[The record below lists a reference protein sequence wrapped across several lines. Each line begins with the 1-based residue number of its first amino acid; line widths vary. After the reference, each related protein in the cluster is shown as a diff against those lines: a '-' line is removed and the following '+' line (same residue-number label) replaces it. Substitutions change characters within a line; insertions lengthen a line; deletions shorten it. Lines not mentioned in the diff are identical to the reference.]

1 MTELSLALL
10 GPPVVMRDRT
20 PVSFDTRK
28 AIALLALLAVTGREH
43 SREQLAD
50 LLWPEA
56 DSAKGRAS
64 LRRTLSVTAAAMGA
78 GLTISR
84 AAVALQPAAVRVDVD
99 EFETLIT
106 RPDAASLERAV
117 RLYRDDF
124 LAGFVLRGCPEF
136 EEWQA
141 SVAEGLRQSLAR
153 GLQRLVAACIADGD
167 LERAAGH
174 ARRWL
179 QLDPLHEPA
188 HQAIIRLH
196 GWSGQRSAAMRQYR
210 SLVRVLDRD
219 LAVRPLPETTRLYED
234 VRAGRL
240 GPPPVRPGAPGPAA
254 ADGAAGARSSS
265 QARSSEAGPSEAR
278 PLGAGPLG
286 AGPLEAGPHEGQPGE
301 GRPDEAAGVWPL
313 VGRDAELTALRAA
326 WQATGP
332 RGRVVAIAGPVGIGK
347 TRLITEFQAEAA
359 KGLPGAVVLSVRC
372 HDGETALPFVLAADL
387 LRLALAVRP
396 DLPAMVPAQT
406 AAMAGR
412 LVPALAAAHPDAVAP
427 ALDSPVAVTRLY
439 AAIAD
444 TVLAAT
450 RVGAGASGAQAS
462 GTRPSGARASA
473 GVIVVE
479 DVQWADSSSLG
490 LLAYLVR
497 RLADWPLL
505 LVLSWEEEQAGR
517 LRTLRTALAEADEQS
532 LGVMIEP
539 GPLGPDAIGAL
550 LGLEGMPP
558 VKLDQLMAE
567 TRGLPMLVREYI
579 EALRSGVADQEQA
592 DWWPPASVRDL
603 LRARLQGVSEPTR
616 QMLTA
621 AAVLGSDNDADLLR
635 AVSGRGEDEIVE
647 AIDEALARSLLT
659 EIAPP
664 GAHQAPMYGFPY
676 EALRRTAYESATLA
690 RRRLLHGRA
699 ADNLT
704 RRHERDPASTR
715 AATVAGHLQLAGRD
729 GEAAQWW
736 WRAAEVAREL
746 YAHAEAYAH
755 LVRALALGYPQL
767 PGRIALGEQLVVL
780 GRYREALA
788 EFETAAAIAGGEGA
802 SDRATQASIEHQLAD
817 VHHRLGDWD
826 LAEAHLAVVTELV
839 AGAEPARLAQVEA
852 DRAVVAYRRGDAEQA
867 AAFGRSALASARAAA
882 DPGATAQALNVLG
895 MLAARAGDTA
905 AAESYLRDSLAE
917 ARRQPGAPG
926 SPGARPE
933 GASERSEEGSR
944 RSEVAGRRSEE
955 AGRRSE
961 VAGQAAALP
970 LGAAV
975 AALNNLARLLA
986 DTGRGEEALA
996 VAAEALELGSELGDQ
1011 HRVAALHTNMADL
1024 LHASGQGEAAMTHL
1038 KEAARRFASVDVG
1051 DAPRPEIWTLV
1062 EW

>member
-1 MTELSLALL
+1 MTELRLALL
-10 GPPVVMRDRT
+10 GPPVVLRDGL
-20 PVSFDTRK
+20 PVTFDTRK
-28 AIALLALLAVTGREH
+28 AVALLALLAVTGREH

-84 AAVALQPAAVRVDVD
+84 AAVTLELAAVQVDVR
-99 EFETLIT
+99 EFESLIA

-117 RLYRDDF
+117 QLYRDDF
-124 LAGFVLRGCPEF
+124 LSGFVLRGCPDF
-136 EEWQA
+136 EEWQV
-141 SVAEGLRQSLAR
+141 SVSEGLRQALAR
-153 GLQRLVAACIADGD
+153 GLQRLVAACIAEGD
-167 LERAAGH
+167 LERATGH

-188 HQAIIRLH
+188 HQAIIRLN
-196 GWSGQRSAAMRQYR
+196 GWAGQRSAAMRQYR

-219 LAVRPLPETTRLYED
+219 LAVRPLPETTRLYDD

-240 GPPPVRPGAPGPAA
+240 EPPPAPSPAPSVVQAAEPAA
-254 ADGAAGARSSS
+254 AADETGAGAAAGAA
-265 QARSSEAGPSEAR
+265 AR
-278 PLGAGPLG
+278 
-286 AGPLEAGPHEGQPGE
+286 
-301 GRPDEAAGVWPL
+301 VWPL
-313 VGRDAELTALRAA
+313 VGREAELAVLRAA
-326 WQATGP
+326 WQAAGTA
-332 RGRVVAIAGPVGIGK
+332 GRVVAIAGQAGIGK
-347 TRLITEFQAEAA
+347 TRLITEFRTEATQAPRA
-359 KGLPGAVVLSVRC
+359 AVVLAARC

-387 LRLALAVRP
+387 LRTALAVRP
-396 DLPAMVPAQT
+396 DLPEVLPAQT

-412 LVPALAAAHPDAVAP
+412 LVPALAAAHPDSVAL

-444 TVLAAT
+444 TLLAAT
-450 RVGAGASGAQAS
+450 KGAAAGAGA
-462 GTRPSGARASA
+462 TA
-473 GVIVVE
+473 GGRTGVVVVE
-479 DVQWADSSSLG
+479 DVHWADSSSLG

-505 LVLSWEEEQAGR
+505 LVLSWEAEQAGR
-517 LRTLRTALAEADEQS
+517 LRVLRTALSDAEDQS
-532 LGVMIEP
+532 LGETIEP
-539 GPLGPDAIGAL
+539 GLLGPEAIGAL
-550 LGLEGMPP
+550 LDLDGMPQ
-558 VKLDQLMAE
+558 VEVDQLMTE

-579 EALRSGVADQEQA
+579 EALRSVVGSAGAGAPGPEAQGPEA
-592 DWWPPASVRDL
+592 GDWWPPTSVRDL
-603 LRARLQGVSEPTR
+603 LRARLQAVSEPTG

-659 EIAPP
+659 EIPPPAASEAPS
-664 GAHQAPMYGFPY
+664 YGFPY
-676 EALRRTAYESATLA
+676 SALRRTAYESATLA

-699 ADNLT
+699 ADVLS
-704 RRHERDPASTR
+704 RRYERDPARTR
-715 AATVAGHLQLAGRD
+715 AATVADHLQLAGRD
-729 GEAAQWW
+729 AEAAQWW
-736 WRAAEVAREL
+736 WRAAQMAREL

-755 LVRALALGYPQL
+755 LIRALALGYPQL
-767 PGRIALGEQLVVL
+767 PARIALGEVLVVL
-780 GRYREALA
+780 GRYREALV
-788 EFETAAAIAGGEGA
+788 EFETAAALAGAGEGTVA
-802 SDRATQASIEHQLAD
+802 ADGADADEPAGAGVGDRAVQASIEHKLAD

-839 AGAEPARLAQVEA
+839 AAAEPGRLARAEA

-867 AAFGRSALASARAAA
+867 TEFGQAALSCARAAA
-882 DPGATAQALNVLG
+882 DRGATAQALNVLG
-895 MLAARAGDTA
+895 MLAARAGDAA
-905 AAESYLRDSLAE
+905 AAETYLRDSLAE
-917 ARRQPGAPG
+917 ARQL
-926 SPGARPE
+926 PE
-933 GASERSEEGSR
+933 
-944 RSEVAGRRSEE
+944 
-955 AGRRSE
+955 
-961 VAGQAAALP
+961 

-986 DTGRGEEALA
+986 ETGRNREALE
-996 VAAEALELGSELGDQ
+996 VAGEALELGSELGDQ
-1011 HRVAALHTNMADL
+1011 HRVAALHTNLADL
-1024 LHASGQGEAAMTHL
+1024 LHADGQGEAAMTHL

>member
-10 GPPVVMRDRT
+10 GPPVVLRDGL
-20 PVSFDTRK
+20 PVTFDTRK
-28 AIALLALLAVTGREH
+28 AVALLALLAVTGREH

-64 LRRTLSVTAAAMGA
+64 LRRTLSVTAAAMGP

-84 AAVALQPAAVRVDVD
+84 AAVTLELAAVRVDVR
-99 EFETLIT
+99 EFESLIA
-106 RPDAASLERAV
+106 RPDAESLERAV
-117 RLYRDDF
+117 QLYRDDF
-124 LAGFVLRGCPEF
+124 LSGFVLRGCPDF
-136 EEWQA
+136 EEWQVTV
-141 SVAEGLRQSLAR
+141 SEGLRQALAR
-153 GLQRLVAACIADGD
+153 GLQRLVAACIAEGD
-167 LERAAGH
+167 LERATGH

-196 GWSGQRSAAMRQYR
+196 GWAGQRSAAMRQYR

-219 LAVRPLPETTRLYED
+219 LAVRPLPETTQLYDD

-240 GPPPVRPGAPGPAA
+240 GPPPAPSVVQVAEPTAS
-254 ADGAAGARSSS
+254 ADEAVADSAAGA
-265 QARSSEAGPSEAR
+265 APW
-278 PLGAGPLG
+278 
-286 AGPLEAGPHEGQPGE
+286 
-301 GRPDEAAGVWPL
+301 VWPL
-313 VGRDAELTALRAA
+313 VGREAELTALRTA
-326 WQATGP
+326 WQATGTA
-332 RGRVVAIAGPVGIGK
+332 GRVVAIAGQAGIGK
-347 TRLITEFQAEAA
+347 TRLITEFRTEAA
-359 KGLPGAVVLSVRC
+359 QGPRAAVVLAARC

-387 LRLALAVRP
+387 LRTALAVRP
-396 DLPAMVPAQT
+396 DLPDVLPAQT

-412 LVPALAAAHPDAVAP
+412 LVPALAAAHPDSVAP

-444 TVLAAT
+444 TLLAAT
-450 RVGAGASGAQAS
+450 QGAAA
-462 GTRPSGARASA
+462 GARATTEDRA
-473 GVIVVE
+473 GVVVVE
-479 DVQWADSSSLG
+479 DVHWADSSSLG

-505 LVLSWEEEQAGR
+505 LVLSWEAEQAGR
-517 LRTLRTALAEADEQS
+517 LRVLRTALSDAEDQS
-532 LGVMIEP
+532 LGETIEP
-539 GPLGPDAIGAL
+539 GLLGPEAIGTL
-550 LGLEGMPP
+550 LDLDGMPQ
-558 VKLDQLMAE
+558 VEVDQLMTE

-579 EALRSGVADQEQA
+579 EALRSIVGSAESAGAGAPGPEAA

-603 LRARLQGVSEPTR
+603 LRARLQAASEPTR

-647 AIDEALARSLLT
+647 AIDEALDRSLLI
-659 EIAPP
+659 EIPP
-664 GAHQAPMYGFPY
+664 PTAIQAPSYGFPY
-676 EALRRTAYESATLA
+676 TALRRTAYESATLA

-699 ADNLT
+699 ADVLS
-704 RRHERDPASTR
+704 RRYERDPARTR
-715 AATVAGHLQLAGRD
+715 AATVADHLQLAGRD
-729 GEAAQWW
+729 AEAAQWW
-736 WRAAEVAREL
+736 WRAAQMAREL

-755 LVRALALGYPQL
+755 LIRALALGYPQL
-767 PGRIALGEQLVVL
+767 PGRIALGEVLVVL

-788 EFETAAAIAGGEGA
+788 EFETAAALAGAGEGTA
-802 SDRATQASIEHQLAD
+802 AADGADAGEQAGDGADGGADDRAVQASIEHKLAD

-839 AGAEPARLAQVEA
+839 AAAEPGRLARAEA
-852 DRAVVAYRRGDAEQA
+852 DRAVVAYRRGDAGQA
-867 AAFGRSALASARAAA
+867 ASLGQAALSCARAAA
-882 DPGATAQALNVLG
+882 DRGATAQALNVLG
-895 MLAARAGDTA
+895 MLAARAGDAA
-905 AAESYLRDSLAE
+905 AAETYLRDSLAE
-917 ARRQPGAPG
+917 ARQL
-926 SPGARPE
+926 PE
-933 GASERSEEGSR
+933 
-944 RSEVAGRRSEE
+944 
-955 AGRRSE
+955 
-961 VAGQAAALP
+961 

-986 DTGRGEEALA
+986 ETGRNREALQ

-1024 LHASGQGEAAMTHL
+1024 LHADGQAEAAMTHL
-1038 KEAARRFASVDVG
+1038 KEAARRFAAVDVG

>member
-10 GPPVVMRDRT
+10 GPPVVLRDGT
-20 PVSFDTRK
+20 AVTFDTRK

-50 LLWPEA
+50 LLWPDA
-56 DSAKGRAS
+56 DSVKGRAS

-78 GLTISR
+78 GLTITR
-84 AAVALQPAAVRVDVD
+84 AAVTLELAAVQVDVR
-99 EFETLIT
+99 EFESLIA
-106 RPDAASLERAV
+106 RPGAESQERAV
-117 RLYRDDF
+117 GLYRDDF
-124 LAGFVLRGCPEF
+124 LSGFVLRGCPDF

-141 SVAEGLRQSLAR
+141 SVSEGLRQALAR
-153 GLQRLVAACIADGD
+153 GLQRLVTACIDQGD
-167 LERAAGH
+167 LERAAGY
-174 ARRWL
+174 AQRWL
-179 QLDPLHEPA
+179 RLDPLHEPA

-196 GWSGQRSAAMRQYR
+196 GWAGQRSAAMRQYR
-210 SLVRVLDRD
+210 TLVRVLDRD
-219 LAVRPLPETTRLYED
+219 LAVRPLPETTRLYDD

-240 GPPPVRPGAPGPAA
+240 GPPPALSASARSPEPSAA
-254 ADGAAGARSSS
+254 AVPDAAVAAGI
-265 QARSSEAGPSEAR
+265 
-278 PLGAGPLG
+278 
-286 AGPLEAGPHEGQPGE
+286 
-301 GRPDEAAGVWPL
+301 DGVSGIWPL
-313 VGRDAELTALRAA
+313 VGRDTELAALRAA
-326 WQATGP
+326 WQATGAT
-332 RGRVVAIAGPVGIGK
+332 GRVVAIAGQAGSGK
-347 TRLITEFQAEAA
+347 TRLITEFRTEATEA
-359 KGLPGAVVLSVRC
+359 PRAVVVLAARC

-387 LRLALAVRP
+387 LRTALAVRP
-396 DLPAMVPAQT
+396 DLPEVLPAQT

-412 LVPALAAAHPDAVAP
+412 LVPALAAAHPDSVAP

-444 TVLAAT
+444 TLLAAT
-450 RVGAGASGAQAS
+450 RKPPGAS
-462 GTRPSGARASA
+462 ASA
-473 GVIVVE
+473 GTDSGGPAGVVVVE
-479 DVQWADSSSLG
+479 DVHWADSSSLG

-497 RLADWPLL
+497 RLANWPLL
-505 LVLSWEEEQAGR
+505 LVLSWQAEQAGR
-517 LRTLRTALAEADEQS
+517 LRVLRTALSEAEGQS
-532 LGVMIEP
+532 LGETIEP
-539 GPLGPDAIGAL
+539 GLLGPDAIGTL
-550 LGLEGMPP
+550 LDLDGMPR
-558 VKLDQLMAE
+558 VEVDQLMAE

-579 EALRSGVADQEQA
+579 EALRSALDEAGGQGPEQA

-603 LRARLQGVSEPTR
+603 LRARLQAVAEPTR

-659 EIAPP
+659 EIPPPAAGEAPS
-664 GAHQAPMYGFPY
+664 YGFPY
-676 EALRRTAYESATLA
+676 EALRQTAYESATLA

-699 ADNLT
+699 ADILT
-704 RRHERDPASTR
+704 RRHENSGRDPAKTR
-715 AATVAGHLQLAGRD
+715 AATIADHLQLAGRD
-729 GEAAQWW
+729 AEAAQWW
-736 WRAAEVAREL
+736 WRAAQVAREL

-767 PGRIALGEQLVVL
+767 PGRIALGEVLVVL

-788 EFETAAAIAGGEGA
+788 EFETAAALAGAGDRGSA
-802 SDRATQASIEHQLAD
+802 DDRAVQASIEHKLAD

-839 AGAEPARLAQVEA
+839 ADAEPGRLARAQA
-852 DRAVVAYRRGDAEQA
+852 DRAVVAYRRGDADQA
-867 AAFGRSALASARAAA
+867 AAFGQAALSSARAAT
-882 DPGATAQALNVLG
+882 DRGATAQALNVLG

-917 ARRQPGAPG
+917 ARQL
-926 SPGARPE
+926 PE
-933 GASERSEEGSR
+933 
-944 RSEVAGRRSEE
+944 
-955 AGRRSE
+955 
-961 VAGQAAALP
+961 
-970 LGAAV
+970 LGPAV

-986 DTGRGEEALA
+986 ETGRVREALT

-1024 LHASGQGEAAMTHL
+1024 LHADGQGEAAMAHL

>member
-1 MTELSLALL
+1 MTELRLALL
-10 GPPVVMRDRT
+10 GPPVVLRDGL
-20 PVSFDTRK
+20 PVTFDTRK
-28 AIALLALLAVTGREH
+28 AVALLALLAVTGREH

-84 AAVALQPAAVRVDVD
+84 AAVTLELAAVEVDVR
-99 EFETLIT
+99 EFEALIA
-106 RPDAASLERAV
+106 RADAESLERAV
-117 RLYRDDF
+117 QLYRDDF
-124 LAGFVLRGCPEF
+124 LSGFVLRSCPDF
-136 EEWQA
+136 EEWQS
-141 SVAEGLRQSLAR
+141 SVAEGLRQALAR
-153 GLQRLVAACIADGD
+153 GLQRLVAACIAEGD
-167 LERAAGH
+167 LERATGH

-196 GWSGQRSAAMRQYR
+196 GWAGQRSAAMRQYR

-219 LAVRPLPETTRLYED
+219 LAVRPLPETTRLYDD

-240 GPPPVRPGAPGPAA
+240 EPPPAPSVVRA
-254 ADGAAGARSSS
+254 ADSPATATSATSAASTTSATAAGEEATAAPEVAGAAGI
-265 QARSSEAGPSEAR
+265 
-278 PLGAGPLG
+278 
-286 AGPLEAGPHEGQPGE
+286 
-301 GRPDEAAGVWPL
+301 WPL
-313 VGRDAELTALRAA
+313 VGREAELATLRAA
-326 WQATGP
+326 WQATGTA
-332 RGRVVAIAGPVGIGK
+332 GRVVAIAGQAGSGK
-347 TRLITEFQAEAA
+347 TRLITEFRTEATQP
-359 KGLPGAVVLSVRC
+359 PGAAVVLAARC
-372 HDGETALPFVLAADL
+372 HDGETTLPFVLAADL
-387 LRLALAVRP
+387 LRTALAVRP
-396 DLPAMVPAQT
+396 DLPDVLPAQT

-412 LVPALAAAHPDAVAP
+412 LVPALAAAHPDSVAP

-444 TVLAAT
+444 TLRAAT
-450 RVGAGASGAQAS
+450 QGGGAAPGAAGSGATGSGAGAGGA
-462 GTRPSGARASA
+462 A
-473 GVIVVE
+473 GVVVVE

-490 LLAYLVR
+490 LLAYLMR

-505 LVLSWEEEQAGR
+505 LVLSWQAEQAGR
-517 LRTLRTALAEADEQS
+517 LRVLRTALSEAEDQS
-532 LGVMIEP
+532 MGEMIEP
-539 GPLGPDAIGAL
+539 GLLGPEAIGVL
-550 LGLEGMPP
+550 LDLDGMPQ
-558 VKLDQLMAE
+558 VEVDRLMAE

-579 EALRSGVADQEQA
+579 EALRSAEDSAEPGAQGLEQA

-603 LRARLQGVSEPTR
+603 LRARLQAVSEPTR

-659 EIAPP
+659 EIPPPAAGAAPS
-664 GAHQAPMYGFPY
+664 YGFPY

-699 ADNLT
+699 ADILT
-704 RRHERDPASTR
+704 RRYERDPATTR
-715 AATVAGHLQLAGRD
+715 AATVADHLQLAGRD
-729 GEAAQWW
+729 AEAAQWW
-736 WRAAEVAREL
+736 WRAAQVAREL

-767 PGRIALGEQLVVL
+767 PGRIALGEVLVVL

-788 EFETAAAIAGGEGA
+788 EFETAAALAGAGVSEETGDEAGSDEAGASA
-802 SDRATQASIEHQLAD
+802 SDRAVQASIEHKLAD

-839 AGAEPARLAQVEA
+839 ASAEPGRLARAEA

-867 AAFGRSALASARAAA
+867 AAFGRAALSCARAAA
-882 DPGATAQALNVLG
+882 DRGATAQALNVLG
-895 MLAARAGDTA
+895 MLAARTGDTA
-905 AAESYLRDSLAE
+905 AAETYLRDSLAE
-917 ARRQPGAPG
+917 ARQL
-926 SPGARPE
+926 PE
-933 GASERSEEGSR
+933 
-944 RSEVAGRRSEE
+944 
-955 AGRRSE
+955 
-961 VAGQAAALP
+961 

-986 DTGRGEEALA
+986 ETSRNREALQ

-1024 LHASGQGEAAMTHL
+1024 LHADGQGDAAITHL

>member
-1 MTELSLALL
+1 MTELRLALL
-10 GPPVVMRDRT
+10 GPPVVLRDGL
-20 PVSFDTRK
+20 PVTFDTRK
-28 AIALLALLAVTGREH
+28 AIALLAVLAVTGREH

-84 AAVALQPAAVRVDVD
+84 AAVTLELAAVQVDVR
-99 EFETLIT
+99 EFEALIA
-106 RPDAASLERAV
+106 RADAESLERAV
-117 RLYRDDF
+117 QLYRDDF
-124 LAGFVLRGCPEF
+124 LSGFVLRSCPDF
-136 EEWQA
+136 EEWQS
-141 SVAEGLRQSLAR
+141 SVSEGLRQALAR
-153 GLQRLVAACIADGD
+153 GLQRLVTACIAEGD
-167 LERAAGH
+167 LERATGH

-196 GWSGQRSAAMRQYR
+196 GWAGQRSAAMRQYR

-219 LAVRPLPETTRLYED
+219 LAVRPLPETTRLYDD

-240 GPPPVRPGAPGPAA
+240 EPPPAPSVVRAAESRAAPVEAPAA
-254 ADGAAGARSSS
+254 SAAVDAPEVGGAAGI
-265 QARSSEAGPSEAR
+265 
-278 PLGAGPLG
+278 
-286 AGPLEAGPHEGQPGE
+286 
-301 GRPDEAAGVWPL
+301 WPL
-313 VGRDAELTALRAA
+313 VGRETELAKLRAA
-326 WQATGP
+326 WQATGTA
-332 RGRVVAIAGPVGIGK
+332 GRVVAIAGQAGSGK
-347 TRLITEFQAEAA
+347 TRLITEFRTEATQ
-359 KGLPGAVVLSVRC
+359 LPRAAVVLAARC

-387 LRLALAVRP
+387 LRTALAIRP
-396 DLPAMVPAQT
+396 DLPEVLPAQT

-412 LVPALAAAHPDAVAP
+412 LVPTLAAAHPDSVAP

-444 TVLAAT
+444 TLRAAT
-450 RVGAGASGAQAS
+450 QGGGAPGAAAD
-462 GTRPSGARASA
+462 TRGPA
-473 GVIVVE
+473 GVVVVE

-505 LVLSWEEEQAGR
+505 LVLSWQDEQAGR
-517 LRTLRTALAEADEQS
+517 LRVLRTALSEAGDQS
-532 LGVMIEP
+532 MGEMIEP
-539 GPLGPDAIGAL
+539 GLLGPEAIGAL
-550 LGLEGMPP
+550 LNLDGMPQ
-558 VKLDQLMAE
+558 VEVGRLMAE

-579 EALRSGVADQEQA
+579 EALRSAGDSAEKGAQGLEQA

-603 LRARLQGVSEPTR
+603 LRARLQTVSEPTR

-659 EIAPP
+659 EIPP
-664 GAHQAPMYGFPY
+664 PAAGQAPSYGFPY
-676 EALRRTAYESATLA
+676 EALRRIAYESATLA

-699 ADNLT
+699 ADILT
-704 RRHERDPASTR
+704 RRYERDPATTR

-729 GEAAQWW
+729 AEAGQWW
-736 WRAAEVAREL
+736 WRAAQAAREL

-767 PGRIALGEQLVVL
+767 PGRIALGEVLVVL

-788 EFETAAAIAGGEGA
+788 ELETAAALAGAGVSEETGDEADASA
-802 SDRATQASIEHQLAD
+802 SDPAVQASIEHKLAD

-839 AGAEPARLAQVEA
+839 AAAEPGRLARAEA

-867 AAFGRSALASARAAA
+867 AAFGLAALSCARAAA
-882 DPGATAQALNVLG
+882 DRGATAQALNVLG

-905 AAESYLRDSLAE
+905 AAETYLRDSLAE
-917 ARRQPGAPG
+917 ARQL
-926 SPGARPE
+926 PE
-933 GASERSEEGSR
+933 
-944 RSEVAGRRSEE
+944 
-955 AGRRSE
+955 
-961 VAGQAAALP
+961 

-986 DTGRGEEALA
+986 ETSRNAEALQI
-996 VAAEALELGSELGDQ
+996 AAEALELGSELGDQ

-1024 LHASGQGEAAMTHL
+1024 LHADGQGDAAMTHL

>member
-1 MTELSLALL
+1 MTELRLALL
-10 GPPVVMRDRT
+10 GPPVVLRDGL
-20 PVSFDTRK
+20 PVTFDTRK

-84 AAVALQPAAVRVDVD
+84 AAVTLELGAVQVDVR
-99 EFETLIT
+99 EFESLIA
-106 RPDAASLERAV
+106 RPDAASLEQAV
-117 RLYRDDF
+117 QLYRDDF
-124 LAGFVLRGCPEF
+124 LSGFVLRGCPDF

-141 SVAEGLRQSLAR
+141 SVSEGLRQSLAR
-153 GLQRLVAACIADGD
+153 GLQRLVAACIAEGD
-167 LERAAGH
+167 LERATGH
-174 ARRWL
+174 ARSWL

-196 GWSGQRSAAMRQYR
+196 GWAGQRSAAMRQYR

-219 LAVRPLPETTRLYED
+219 LAVRPLPETTRLYDD

-240 GPPPVRPGAPGPAA
+240 GPPPAPSVSVRAPSPAA
-254 ADGAAGARSSS
+254 AAAEAEVAVAPEVAAAAGP
-265 QARSSEAGPSEAR
+265 GP
-278 PLGAGPLG
+278 GI
-286 AGPLEAGPHEGQPGE
+286 
-301 GRPDEAAGVWPL
+301 WPL
-313 VGRDAELTALRAA
+313 VGRETELAALRTA
-326 WQATGP
+326 WQATGAT
-332 RGRVVAIAGPVGIGK
+332 GRVVAIAGQAGSGK
-347 TRLITEFQAEAA
+347 TRLITEFRTEAMEGPRA
-359 KGLPGAVVLSVRC
+359 AVVLAGRC

-387 LRLALAVRP
+387 LRTALAVRP
-396 DLPAMVPAQT
+396 DLPEVLPAQT

-412 LVPALAAAHPDAVAP
+412 LVPALAAAHPDSVAP

-444 TVLAAT
+444 TLLAAT
-450 RVGAGASGAQAS
+450 RGGAAGAQSG
-462 GTRPSGARASA
+462 GPA
-473 GVIVVE
+473 GVVVVE
-479 DVQWADSSSLG
+479 DVHWADSSSLG

-505 LVLSWEEEQAGR
+505 LVLSWQAEQASR
-517 LRTLRTALAEADEQS
+517 LRVLRTALTEAEDQS
-532 LGVMIEP
+532 LGETIEP
-539 GPLGPDAIGAL
+539 GLLEPEAIGAL
-550 LGLEGMPP
+550 LDLDGMPQ
-558 VKLDQLMAE
+558 VEVGQLMAE
-567 TRGLPMLVREYI
+567 TRGLPMLVREYL
-579 EALRSGVADQEQA
+579 EALRSAGESADGDAQQA

-659 EIAPP
+659 EIPPPAAGEAPS
-664 GAHQAPMYGFPY
+664 YGFPY

-699 ADNLT
+699 ADILT
-704 RRHERDPASTR
+704 RRHERDPAKTR
-715 AATVAGHLQLAGRD
+715 AATIADHLQLAGRD
-729 GEAAQWW
+729 AEAAQWW
-736 WRAAEVAREL
+736 WRAAQVAREL
-746 YAHAEAYAH
+746 YAHTEAYAH

-767 PGRIALGEQLVVL
+767 PGRIALGEVLVVL
-780 GRYREALA
+780 GRYREALT
-788 EFETAAAIAGGEGA
+788 EFETAAALAGAGEGA
-802 SDRATQASIEHQLAD
+802 GADREVQASIEHKLAD

-839 AGAEPARLAQVEA
+839 AAAEPGRLARAEA
-852 DRAVVAYRRGDAEQA
+852 DRAVVAYRRGDAGQA
-867 AAFGRSALASARAAA
+867 ADFGRAALSCARAAA
-882 DPGATAQALNVLG
+882 DRGATAQALNVLG

-905 AAESYLRDSLAE
+905 AAETYLRDSLAE
-917 ARRQPGAPG
+917 ARQL
-926 SPGARPE
+926 PE
-933 GASERSEEGSR
+933 
-944 RSEVAGRRSEE
+944 
-955 AGRRSE
+955 
-961 VAGQAAALP
+961 

-986 DTGRGEEALA
+986 ETGRVPEALT

-1024 LHASGQGEAAMTHL
+1024 LHADGQGDAAMIHL

>member
-1 MTELSLALL
+1 MTELRLALL
-10 GPPVVMRDRT
+10 GPPVVLRDGL
-20 PVSFDTRK
+20 PVTFDTRK
-28 AIALLALLAVTGREH
+28 AVALLALLAVTGREH

-84 AAVALQPAAVRVDVD
+84 AAVTLELAAVQVDVR
-99 EFETLIT
+99 EFEALIA
-106 RPDAASLERAV
+106 RADAASLERAV
-117 RLYRDDF
+117 QLYRDDF
-124 LAGFVLRGCPEF
+124 LSGFVLRMCPDF
-136 EEWQA
+136 EEWQS
-141 SVAEGLRQSLAR
+141 SVAEGLRQALAR
-153 GLQRLVAACIADGD
+153 GLQRLVAACIAEGD
-167 LERAAGH
+167 LERATGH

-196 GWSGQRSAAMRQYR
+196 GWAGQRSAAMRQYR

-219 LAVRPLPETTRLYED
+219 LAVRPLPETTRLYDD
-234 VRAGRL
+234 VRSGRL
-240 GPPPVRPGAPGPAA
+240 EPPPTPSVVRAAEPLAASVEAAVASATVDAPEVG
-254 ADGAAGARSSS
+254 GAAGI
-265 QARSSEAGPSEAR
+265 
-278 PLGAGPLG
+278 
-286 AGPLEAGPHEGQPGE
+286 
-301 GRPDEAAGVWPL
+301 WPL
-313 VGRDAELTALRAA
+313 VGRETELARLRAA
-326 WQATGP
+326 WQATGTA
-332 RGRVVAIAGPVGIGK
+332 GRVVAIAGQAGSGK
-347 TRLITEFQAEAA
+347 TRLITEFRTEATQP
-359 KGLPGAVVLSVRC
+359 PGAAVVLAARC
-372 HDGETALPFVLAADL
+372 HDGETSLPFVLAADL
-387 LRLALAVRP
+387 LRTALAVRP
-396 DLPAMVPAQT
+396 DLPDVLPAQT

-412 LVPALAAAHPDAVAP
+412 LVPALAAAHPDSVAP

-444 TVLAAT
+444 TLRTAT
-450 RVGAGASGAQAS
+450 EGGGAASGAAGS
-462 GTRPSGARASA
+462 IPAAEGAA
-473 GVIVVE
+473 GVVVVE

-505 LVLSWEEEQAGR
+505 LVLSWQAEQAGR
-517 LRTLRTALAEADEQS
+517 LRVLRTALSEAEDQS
-532 LGVMIEP
+532 MGEMIEP
-539 GPLGPDAIGAL
+539 GLLGPEAIGAL
-550 LGLEGMPP
+550 LDLDGMPQ
-558 VKLDQLMAE
+558 VEVDRLMAE

-579 EALRSGVADQEQA
+579 EALRSAEDSAEEGTQGLEQA

-603 LRARLQGVSEPTR
+603 LRARLQAVSESTR

-659 EIAPP
+659 EIPP
-664 GAHQAPMYGFPY
+664 PAAGQAPSYGFPY

-699 ADNLT
+699 ADILT
-704 RRHERDPASTR
+704 RRYERDPATTR
-715 AATVAGHLQLAGRD
+715 AATVADHLQLAGRD
-729 GEAAQWW
+729 AEAAQWW
-736 WRAAEVAREL
+736 WRAAQVAREL

-767 PGRIALGEQLVVL
+767 PARIALGEVLVVL

-788 EFETAAAIAGGEGA
+788 EFETAAALAGAGAGEEMGDEAGASA
-802 SDRATQASIEHQLAD
+802 SDRAVQASIEHKLAD

-839 AGAEPARLAQVEA
+839 AAAEPGRLARAEA
-852 DRAVVAYRRGDAEQA
+852 DRAVVAYRRGDAGQA
-867 AAFGRSALASARAAA
+867 AAFGRAALSCARSAA
-882 DPGATAQALNVLG
+882 DRGATAQALNVLG

-905 AAESYLRDSLAE
+905 AAETYLRDSLAE
-917 ARRQPGAPG
+917 ARQL
-926 SPGARPE
+926 PE
-933 GASERSEEGSR
+933 
-944 RSEVAGRRSEE
+944 
-955 AGRRSE
+955 
-961 VAGQAAALP
+961 

-986 DTGRGEEALA
+986 ETGRNREALQ

-1024 LHASGQGEAAMTHL
+1024 LHADGQGDAAMTHL

-1051 DAPRPEIWTLV
+1051 DATRPEIWTLV

>member
-1 MTELSLALL
+1 MAELRLALL
-10 GPPVVMRDRT
+10 GPPAVLRDGI
-20 PVSFDTRK
+20 PVTFDTRK
-28 AIALLALLAVTGREH
+28 AIALLALLGVTGREYG
-43 SREQLAD
+43 REQLAD

-78 GLTISR
+78 GLSISR
-84 AAVALQPAAVRVDVD
+84 AAVTLELAAVRVDVR
-99 EFETLIT
+99 EFETLIA
-106 RPDAASLERAV
+106 RPDAESLERAV
-117 RLYRDDF
+117 QLYRDDF
-124 LAGFVLRGCPEF
+124 LSGFVLRSCPDF

-153 GLQRLVAACIADGD
+153 GLQRLVAACIDQGD
-167 LERAAGH
+167 LERATGY

-196 GWSGQRSAAMRQYR
+196 GWADQRSAAMRQYR

-219 LAVRPLPETTRLYED
+219 LAVRPLPETTRLYDD

-240 GPPPVRPGAPGPAA
+240 GPPPAPSVVPAAEPAA
-254 ADGAAGARSSS
+254 AEVPDAGP
-265 QARSSEAGPSEAR
+265 EAGGVN
-278 PLGAGPLG
+278 GAS
-286 AGPLEAGPHEGQPGE
+286 
-301 GRPDEAAGVWPL
+301 EAAGIWPL
-313 VGRDAELTALRAA
+313 VGRDAELAALRAA
-326 WQATGP
+326 WQATGTS
-332 RGRVVAIAGPVGIGK
+332 GRVVAIAGQAGSGK
-347 TRLITEFQAEAA
+347 TRLITEFRTEATQAPRA
-359 KGLPGAVVLSVRC
+359 AVVLAARC

-387 LRLALAVRP
+387 LRTALAVRP
-396 DLPAMVPAQT
+396 DLPDVLPGQT

-412 LVPALAAAHPDAVAP
+412 LVPALAAAHPESVAP

-444 TVLAAT
+444 TLLAAT
-450 RVGAGASGAQAS
+450 RGASAAAAGDAA
-462 GTRPSGARASA
+462 GPA
-473 GVIVVE
+473 GVVVVE

-505 LVLSWEEEQAGR
+505 LVMSWQAEQAGR
-517 LRTLRTALAEADEQS
+517 LRVLRTALSDAEDQA
-532 LGVMIEP
+532 LGETIEP
-539 GPLGPDAIGAL
+539 GLLGPVAIGAL
-550 LGLEGMPP
+550 LELDGMPR
-558 VKLDQLMAE
+558 VDVDRLMAE
-567 TRGLPMLVREYI
+567 TRGLPMLVREYV
-579 EALRSGVADQEQA
+579 EALRSAGDEEGGQDIEQA

-603 LRARLQGVSEPTR
+603 LRARLQAVSEPTR

-659 EIAPP
+659 EIPPPTANEAPS
-664 GAHQAPMYGFPY
+664 YGFPY

-690 RRRLLHGRA
+690 RRRLLHSRA
-699 ADNLT
+699 ADILT
-704 RRHERDPASTR
+704 RRHERDPAKTR
-715 AATVAGHLQLAGRD
+715 AATVADHLQRAGRD
-729 GEAAQWW
+729 AEAAQWW
-736 WRAAEVAREL
+736 WRAAQVAREL

-767 PGRIALGEQLVVL
+767 PGRIALGEVLVVL

-788 EFETAAAIAGGEGA
+788 EFETAAALAGEA
-802 SDRATQASIEHQLAD
+802 ADRAVQASIEHKLAD

-839 AGAEPARLAQVEA
+839 AGAEPGRLARAEA

-867 AAFGRSALASARAAA
+867 SAFGRAALFCARDAA
-882 DPGATAQALNVLG
+882 DRGATAQALNVLG

-905 AAESYLRDSLAE
+905 AAETYLRDSLAE
-917 ARRQPGAPG
+917 ARQL
-926 SPGARPE
+926 PE
-933 GASERSEEGSR
+933 
-944 RSEVAGRRSEE
+944 
-955 AGRRSE
+955 
-961 VAGQAAALP
+961 

-986 DTGRGEEALA
+986 ETGRNREALE

-1024 LHASGQGEAAMTHL
+1024 LHADGQGEAAMTHL